1 MSTTAY
7 CPALFLSAMAS
18 GQGKTT
24 VTAALARH
32 HRRQG
37 RRVTVFKTGPD
48 YLDPQILAL
57 ASDQPVEPLDLW
69 MAGEA
74 FCREQLYRAAQVS
87 DLILVEGAMGL
98 HDGTPSSAD
107 LAIAFDIPVACVINA
122 RGMAQT
128 VAAIGLGLARYR
140 PEMQFHG
147 LVANALGSERHRQLI
162 EDSLPDDVRLLA
174 ALPREEHLAL
184 PSRHLGL
191 VQPGE
196 QDDPDNL
203 SLEARLEAAANL
215 LEGQALTELPP
226 TVAFEPQNIDTP
238 PPALA
243 GKRIGIAR
251 DAAFSFIY
259 AANVRLLE
267 AMGAELCWFS
277 PLADTS
283 LPEGLDALWLP
294 GGYPELHA
302 AALGANHGMC
312 QAIRHF
318 DARGL
323 PILAECGGML
333 YLQQTL
339 TDQHGTCHPMAG
351 VLPGHG
357 EMRTK
362 RGCQGMQSAPLP
374 EGEIRGHAHHHSR
387 SHDTLTPMAHGR
399 RASHPAPGEAI
410 FRRGRLNASYLH
422 LFFPSNPEAVA
433 ALLDGTMDGSPTPGA
448 SAHAKSCSHVE

>member
-1 MSTTAY
+1 MADTAY

-24 VTAALARH
+24 VTAALARY

-48 YLDPQILAL
+48 YLDPQILAQ
-57 ASDQPVEPLDLW
+57 ASNAPVEPLDLW
-69 MAGEA
+69 MAGDA
-74 FCREQLYRAAQVS
+74 FCREQLHRAALTS
-87 DLILVEGAMGL
+87 DLILIEGAMGL

-107 LAIAFDIPVACVINA
+107 LAVAFDIPVVCVINA

-140 PEMQFHG
+140 PEMRFHG

-162 EDSLPDDVRLLA
+162 EDSLPEDVQLLA
-174 ALPREEHLAL
+174 AMPREERLAL

-203 SLEARLEAAANL
+203 SLEARLEAAADL
-215 LEGQALTELPP
+215 LEGQTLTELPP
-226 TVAFEPQNIDTP
+226 AVAFASQSIDTP
-238 PPALA
+238 PEALA

-251 DAAFSFIY
+251 DAAFSFVY

-277 PLADTS
+277 PLADTT

-302 AALGANHGMC
+302 ETLGGNHAMC
-312 QAIRHF
+312 QAIRDV

-323 PILAECGGML
+323 PIVAECGGML
-333 YLQQTL
+333 YLQETL
-339 TDQHGTCHPMAG
+339 TDRAGTCYPMAG

-410 FRRGRLNASYLH
+410 FRRGRLTASYLH
-422 LFFPSNPEAVA
+422 LFFPSNPAAVA
-433 ALLDGTMDGSPTPGA
+433 ALLGGVAEPERSTPTGQPL
-448 SAHAKSCSHVE
+448 

>member
-1 MSTTAY
+1 
-7 CPALFLSAMAS
+7 MAS

-24 VTAALARH
+24 VTAALARY

-37 RRVTVFKTGPD
+37 RRVAVFKTGPD
-48 YLDPQILAL
+48 YLDPQILAH
-57 ASDQPVEPLDLW
+57 AAGTPVAPLDLW

-74 FCREQLYRAAQVS
+74 FCRDQLYRAAAEA
-87 DLILVEGAMGL
+87 DLILIEGAMGL

-128 VAAIGLGLARYR
+128 VAAIALGLKRLR
-140 PEMQFHG
+140 PELRFHG

-162 EDSLPDDVRLLA
+162 ADSLPTDVSLLA
-174 ALPREEHLAL
+174 HLPRRDDITL

-196 QDDPDNL
+196 CDDPDNL
-203 SLEARLEAAANL
+203 GLDARLDAAADL
-215 LEGQALTELPP
+215 LADTPLAELPP
-226 TVAFEPQNIDTP
+226 AVAFRDQALPTP
-238 PPALA
+238 PEALK
-243 GKRIGIAR
+243 GRRIGIAR

-259 AANVRLLE
+259 QANVSLLE
-267 AMGAELCWFS
+267 SMGAELHYFS
-277 PLADTS
+277 PLHDPK
-283 LPEGLDALWLP
+283 LPEALDALWLP
-294 GGYPELHA
+294 GGYPELYPGELSA
-302 AALGANHGMC
+302 NRAMTQALAD
-312 QAIRHF
+312 F
-318 DARGL
+318 DQRGL

-339 TDQHGTCHPMAG
+339 TDQAGVCHPMAG

-387 SHDTLTPMAHGR
+387 SHETLKPLAHGV

-410 FRRGRLNASYLH
+410 FRRHRLTASYLH
-422 LFFPSNPEAVA
+422 LFFPSNPAAVA
-433 ALLDGTMDGSPTPGA
+433 ALFGA
-448 SAHAKSCSHVE
+448 DDSAQEAG

>member
-1 MSTTAY
+1 MQDIAY

-24 VTAALARH
+24 MTAALARY

-37 RRVTVFKTGPD
+37 RRVVVFKTGPD

-57 ASDQPVEPLDLW
+57 ASGAPVEPLDLW
-69 MAGEA
+69 MAGDA
-74 FCREQLYRAAQVS
+74 FCREQLYRAALEA
-87 DLILVEGAMGL
+87 DLILIEGAMGL

-107 LAIAFDIPVACVINA
+107 LAVAFDIPVACVINA

-140 PEMQFHG
+140 PEMTFHG

-162 EDSLPDDVRLLA
+162 EDSLPDDVQLLA
-174 ALPREEHLAL
+174 AMPREEHLAL

-203 SLEARLEAAANL
+203 SLEARLDAAADL
-215 LEGQALTELPP
+215 LEGQKLTELPP
-226 TVAFEPQNIDTP
+226 AVAFKPQNIDTP
-238 PPALA
+238 PQALS
-243 GKRIGIAR
+243 GQRIGVAE

-259 AANVRLLE
+259 AANTRLLE
-267 AMGAELCWFS
+267 AMGAELCRFS
-277 PLADTS
+277 PLHDAT
-283 LPEGLDALWLP
+283 LPDNLDALWLP

-302 AALGANHGMC
+302 AALGTNHGMC
-312 QAIRHF
+312 EAIRDL

-387 SHDTLTPMAHGR
+387 SHDTLTPIAHGR

-410 FRRGRLNASYLH
+410 FRRGRLTASYLH
-422 LFFPSNPEAVA
+422 LFFPSNPEAIA
-433 ALLDGTMDGSPTPGA
+433 ALLGA
-448 SAHAKSCSHVE
+448 EETTRSLEQNARGPHVR

>member
-1 MSTTAY
+1 MSDTAY

-24 VTAALARH
+24 VTAALARY

-37 RRVTVFKTGPD
+37 RRVVVFKTGPD
-48 YLDPQILAL
+48 YLDPQILAQ
-57 ASDQPVEPLDLW
+57 ASNASVEPLDLW

-74 FCREQLYRAAQVS
+74 FCREQLHRAAREA
-87 DLILVEGAMGL
+87 DLILIEGAMGL

-107 LAIAFDIPVACVINA
+107 LAVAFDIPVACVINA

-140 PEMQFHG
+140 PEMRFHG

-162 EDSLPDDVRLLA
+162 EESLPEDVRLLA
-174 ALPREEHLAL
+174 AMPREERLAL

-196 QDDPDNL
+196 QEDPDNL
-203 SLEARLEAAANL
+203 SLEARLDAAAEL
-215 LEGQALTELPP
+215 LDGQALTELPP
-226 TVAFEPQNIDTP
+226 AVAFEPQNIDTP
-238 PPALA
+238 PRALL
-243 GKRIGIAR
+243 GRRIGVAR

-259 AANVRLLE
+259 AANTRLLE

-277 PLADTS
+277 PLTDTA
-283 LPEGLDALWLP
+283 LPDDLDALWLP

-302 AALGANHGMC
+302 AALGANHAMNE
-312 QAIRHF
+312 AIRQC

-339 TDQHGTCHPMAG
+339 TDQAGICHPMAD

-362 RGCQGMQSAPLP
+362 RGCQGMQSAPLA

-387 SHDTLTPMAHGR
+387 SHDTLTPIAHGR

-410 FRRGRLNASYLH
+410 FRRGRLTASYLH
-422 LFFPSNPEAVA
+422 LFFPSNPAAVA
-433 ALLDGTMDGSPTPGA
+433 MLLGGDA
-448 SAHAKSCSHVE
+448 AHVEQPQHAG

>member
-1 MSTTAY
+1 MSDTAY

-18 GQGKTT
+18 NQGKTT
-24 VTAALARH
+24 ITAALARYH
-32 HRRQG
+32 SRQG
-37 RRVTVFKTGPD
+37 RRVVVFKTGPD
-48 YLDPQILAL
+48 YLDPQILAQ
-57 ASDQPVEPLDLW
+57 ASGASVEPLDLW
-69 MAGEA
+69 MAGDT
-74 FCREQLYRAAQVS
+74 FCREQLYRAAREA
-87 DLILVEGAMGL
+87 DLILIEGAMGL
-98 HDGTPSSAD
+98 YDGTPSSAD
-107 LAIAFDIPVACVINA
+107 LAVAFDIPVACVINA

-140 PEMQFHG
+140 PEMRFHG

-162 EDSLPDDVRLLA
+162 EDSLPNDVQLLA
-174 ALPREEHLAL
+174 AMPREARLAL

-191 VQPGE
+191 IQPGE
-196 QDDPDNL
+196 AEDPDSL
-203 SLEARLEAAANL
+203 SLDARLDAAADL

-226 TVAFEPQNIDTP
+226 AVAFEPQAIDTP
-238 PPALA
+238 PRALA
-243 GKRIGIAR
+243 DKRIGVAR

-259 AANVRLLE
+259 AANTRLLE

-277 PLADTS
+277 PLSDTS
-283 LPEGLDALWLP
+283 LPEALDALWLP

-302 AALGANHGMC
+302 AALGANQGMC
-312 QAIRHF
+312 EAIRHL

-339 TDQHGTCHPMAG
+339 TDQDGICHPMAD

-374 EGEIRGHAHHHSR
+374 EGEIRGHAHHHSQ
-387 SHDTLTPMAHGR
+387 SHDTLEPIAYGR

-410 FRRGRLNASYLH
+410 FRRGRLTASYLH
-422 LFFPSNPEAVA
+422 LFFPSNPAAVA
-433 ALLDGTMDGSPTPGA
+433 MLLSGEAIPTP
-448 SAHAKSCSHVE
+448 SAHVERYQHAE